1 MSTTERNIHLGVLG
15 AALAVAVWVFGAQP
29 RAGGPKAR
37 SSTHSAETES
47 QSPLALIPPGS
58 AFILSVDVRAL
69 ASAPLGAFIAERL
82 GRSAGA
88 SKLAETCGFDPLLRL
103 DQLALSIPT
112 ANLAADAH
120 PDFGVIA
127 NGRFTAAEI
136 TRCASI
142 AINARGGEAVRSKL
156 DSFETVRDRNGSS
169 GEIAAK
175 DGLVVVSGGSY
186 FRELLNSAE
195 GGLGNLTQRSARGLQ
210 HAELRR
216 ALGGGPLLATWL
228 LGEGWFERVAGSD
241 VNARLS
247 PLSALKQLG
256 ARVNVAETAQLSV
269 LLECT
274 DSAGAER
281 IATLLHELQS
291 SLDALPLDPALR
303 AIAKRITLSQREARL
318 SLELALNRAELLPV
332 LAALDP
338 PSAAGSP

>member
-15 AALAVAVWVFGAQP
+15 AAVAVAVWVFGAQP

-37 SSTHSAETES
+37 IDTHSTETEPR
-47 QSPLALIPPGS
+47 SPLALIPPGS

-88 SKLAETCGFDPLLRL
+88 SKLAETCGFDPLLLL
-103 DQLALSIPT
+103 DQLALSVPT
-112 ANLAADAH
+112 ANLAAEAH

-136 TRCASI
+136 TRCAST
-142 AINARGGEAVRSKL
+142 AIRARGGEAVHSKL
-156 DSFETVRDRNGSS
+156 DSFDTVRDRNGSS
-169 GEIAAK
+169 GEIAAR
-175 DGLVVVSGGSY
+175 DGLVVVGGGNY
-186 FRELLNSAE
+186 FRELLNAAD
-195 GGLGNLTQRSARGLQ
+195 GGLGNLTQQSARGLQ
-210 HAELRR
+210 HADLRH
-216 ALGGGPLLATWL
+216 ALGPAPLLATWL
-228 LGEGWFERVAGSD
+228 LGDGWFERVAGSD

-247 PLSALKQLG
+247 PLSALQRLG
-256 ARVNVAETAQLSV
+256 ARVNVAETARLLV
-269 LLECT
+269 LLECS

-281 IATLLHELQS
+281 IATLLRDLQS

-303 AIAKRITLSQREARL
+303 AIAKRITLGQKEARL
-318 SLELALNRAELLPV
+318 SLELELSRAELAPV
-332 LAALDP
+332 LTAFDP

>member
-15 AALAVAVWVFGAQP
+15 AAVAVAVWVFGAQP
-29 RAGGPKAR
+29 RAGGLATR
-37 SSTHSAETES
+37 GDTHSTETEPR
-47 QSPLALIPPGS
+47 SPLALIPPSS

-69 ASAPLGAFIAERL
+69 AGAPLGAFLAERL

-112 ANLAADAH
+112 ANLGADAH

-136 TRCASI
+136 TRCAST

-156 DSFETVRDRNGSS
+156 DSFDTVRDRNGSS

-186 FRELLNSAE
+186 FRELLNAAE
-195 GGLGNLTQRSARGLQ
+195 GGLQNLAQRSARGLQ
-210 HAELRR
+210 HADLRH
-216 ALGGGPLLATWL
+216 ALGPGPLLATWL

-241 VNARLS
+241 ANARLS
-247 PLSALKQLG
+247 PLSALKRLG
-256 ARVNVAETAQLSV
+256 ARVKVTDTAQLLL

-281 IATLLHELQS
+281 VATLLHELQS
-291 SLDALPLDPALR
+291 SLDVLPIDPALR
-303 AIAKRITLSQREARL
+303 AIAKRITVSQREARL
-318 SLELALNRAELLPV
+318 SLELELTRAELSPV

-338 PSAAGSP
+338 ESTAGSP